1 MNCCPCCGC
10 LIGHYVGCMI
20 LRREQ
25 IGTAADVPVSAGGE
39 TLANPPPSKPTDAD
53 VEHLRRAMV
62 DAHQTWLTLLSLSS
76 ADLGDDG
83 YSVSAA
89 ASDAHREAARAY
101 VAAKRARLVPPKI
114 SEEARAAR
122 APRPP
127 EELVG
132 ALQDRAHRESGAMR
146 AAKSARGGA

>member
-1 MNCCPCCGC
+1 MAQARRSA
-10 LIGHYVGCMI
+10 
-20 LRREQ
+20 RREGWWGVSREP
-25 IGTAADVPVSAGGE
+25 IGVAESVRKVDGE
-39 TLANPPPSKPTDAD
+39 TIATVRLGAPTDAD

-62 DAHQTWLTLLSLSS
+62 DAWQTYQALAPLSS

-83 YSVSAA
+83 YSISAA
-89 ASDAHREAARAY
+89 AMDAHREAARAY
-101 VAAKRARLVPPKI
+101 VAAKRARLAPPKI

-132 ALQDRAHRESGAMR
+132 ALQDRVHRESGATR
-146 AAKSARGGA
+146 AAKSARGGS